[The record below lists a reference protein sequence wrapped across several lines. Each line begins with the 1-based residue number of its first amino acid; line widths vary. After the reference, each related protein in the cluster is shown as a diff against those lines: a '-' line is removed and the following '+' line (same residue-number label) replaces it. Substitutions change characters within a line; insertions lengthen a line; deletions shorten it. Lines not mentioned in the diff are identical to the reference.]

1 MLLLLTVSVCSHLL
15 GAEIHMLVEM
25 AFKSNL
31 SCLCH
36 QWECSTYKVGTFFF
50 FLPPLKSFN
59 LREHSGRQ
67 RGGVILIK
75 RLEVRPL
82 VLRPLVLTLG
92 SLFHFSE
99 PSFGYH

>member
-50 FLPPLKSFN
+50 FFATFEVLQPQRTQWETAWRSDSHQETGSQTSSLAS
-59 LREHSGRQ
+59 SGPHFGQ
-67 RGGVILIK
+67 LI
-75 RLEVRPL
+75 
-82 VLRPLVLTLG
+82 
-92 SLFHFSE
+92 SLL
-99 PSFGYH
+99 

>member
-1 MLLLLTVSVCSHLL
+1 MSVCSHLL
-15 GAEIHMLVEM
+15 GVEIHMLVEM

-50 FLPPLKSFN
+50 FLPPLKPFN

-67 RGGVILIK
+67 HRGVILIK

-82 VLRPLVLTLG
+82 VSHPLVLTLG
-92 SLFHFSE
+92 TLFHFSE
-99 PSFGYH
+99 P